1 MSPPELDS
9 ISGELMIHN
18 ETVVDQ
24 FSLGDEWE
32 TLRWNYQVERE
43 CFSVEPHLFPRD
55 NHDPWQCCATHDKP
69 RKHTR

>member
-1 MSPPELDS
+1 
-9 ISGELMIHN
+9 MIHN

-43 CFSVEPHLFPRD
+43 SASLWNLIYFQETSMIHGNVV
-55 NHDPWQCCATHDKP
+55 Q
-69 RKHTR
+69 HTISHTNTQDSNDRTSF